1 MRSSGLQIAVDIPLP
16 VGDVKCAEYRP
27 NLYPTYAGG
36 DRMDA
41 PLNSLSSISE
51 ENIRQV
57 LHFLEEIQYG
67 SITLVINDGKVVFIE
82 KQEKIKLS

>member
-1 MRSSGLQIAVDIPLP
+1 
-16 VGDVKCAEYRP
+16 
-27 NLYPTYAGG
+27 
-36 DRMDA
+36 MDA